1 MKDYPLIGRQ
11 VDDIVQSE
19 IQSSNALRLLD
30 RADKR
35 GMNRAGNNMGLRI
48 FAALAAVCLVLGA
61 SPSYAGE
68 QTYPDRP
75 IKLVLPLSAGGPPDV
90 IARVIGDQMAKR
102 LNATVVVE
110 NRPGNGAAVGT
121 RSVAVA
127 DPDGYTLLFAS
138 TTALSIVP
146 FVFHNVD
153 YDPIK
158 SFVPIAGVSNGPMVV
173 VIHPSVPA
181 KTVQQLV
188 AYAKANP
195 GKLNYGSGI
204 ASPPHLAWA
213 LFTQVTGAD
222 IFYVPYRAMASAMT
236 DLVAGEIQMMID
248 GTGPLLPYI
257 QDGKA
262 RALAV
267 TGKTRSPEF
276 PDLPTMIESGYPD
289 YVLTFWTGVLAP
301 VGTPSA
307 IVTKLNAVINDS
319 LRSPEVQAHLA
330 RFNVEANLTTPQEFA
345 AFIAAEADKWGG
357 IVKRTGI
364 KVE

>member
-1 MKDYPLIGRQ
+1 
-11 VDDIVQSE
+11 
-19 IQSSNALRLLD
+19 
-30 RADKR
+30 
-35 GMNRAGNNMGLRI
+35 MGLRTV
-48 FAALAAVCLVLGA
+48 AALAAVCALFSA
-61 SPSYAGE
+61 SSQAGE
-68 QTYPDRP
+68 VYPNRP
-75 IKLVLPLSAGGPPDV
+75 IKLIVPLSAGGPPDV
-90 IARVIGDQMAKR
+90 IARVIADQMAKR
-102 LNATVVVE
+102 LNGTVVVE
-110 NRPGNGAAVGT
+110 NRPGNPAIGT
-121 RSVAVA
+121 RSVATA

-153 YDPIK
+153 YDPVK
-158 SFVPIAGVSNGPMVV
+158 SFAPIAGVSIGPMVV

-195 GKLNYGSGI
+195 AKLNYGSGV
-204 ASPPHLAWA
+204 ASPPHLAWG
-213 LFTQVTGAD
+213 LFTQVTGTD
-222 IFYVPYRAMASAMT
+222 IQYVPYRAMASAMT

-276 PDLPTMIESGYPD
+276 PGLPTMIEAGYPD

-301 VGTPSA
+301 AGTPA
-307 IVTKLNAVINDS
+307 EIVTKLNGVINDS
-319 LRSPEVQAHLA
+319 LNSPDVKAHLA

-345 AFIAAEADKWGG
+345 GFVSSEADKWSG
-357 IVKRTGI
+357 IIKRTGI

>member
-1 MKDYPLIGRQ
+1 M
-11 VDDIVQSE
+11 
-19 IQSSNALRLLD
+19 
-30 RADKR
+30 
-35 GMNRAGNNMGLRI
+35 GMRT
-48 FAALAAVCLVLGA
+48 FAALAAFCVLVGA
-61 SPSYAGE
+61 YSQAGAE
-68 QTYPDRP
+68 PYPNRP
-75 IKLVLPLSAGGPPDV
+75 IKLIVPLSAGGPPDV
-90 IARVIGDQMAKR
+90 IARVMADQMARR
-102 LNATVVVE
+102 LNGTVVVE

-121 RSVAVA
+121 RSVATA
-127 DPDGYTLLFAS
+127 EPDGYTLLFAS

-153 YDPIK
+153 YDPVK
-158 SFVPIAGVSNGPMVV
+158 SFAPIAGVSIGPMVV
-173 VIHPSVPA
+173 VVHPSVPA

-195 GKLNYGSGI
+195 GKLNYGSGV
-204 ASPPHLAWA
+204 ASPPHLAWG
-213 LFTQVTGAD
+213 LFTQVTGTN
-222 IFYVPYRAMASAMT
+222 IQYVPYRAMASAMT

-257 QDGKA
+257 LDGKA

-276 PDLPTMIESGYPD
+276 PDLPTMIEVGYPD

-301 VGTPSA
+301 VGTPA
-307 IVTKLNAVINDS
+307 EIVTKLNGVINES
-319 LRSPEVQAHLA
+319 LKSPEVRAHLV

-345 AFIAAEADKWGG
+345 GFIAAEANKWGG

>member
-1 MKDYPLIGRQ
+1 M
-11 VDDIVQSE
+11 
-19 IQSSNALRLLD
+19 
-30 RADKR
+30 
-35 GMNRAGNNMGLRI
+35 GMRT
-48 FAALAAVCLVLGA
+48 FAALAAFCVLVGA
-61 SPSYAGE
+61 YSAAGAE
-68 QTYPDRP
+68 PYPNRP
-75 IKLVLPLSAGGPPDV
+75 IKLIVPLSAGGPPDV
-90 IARVIGDQMAKR
+90 IARVMADQMARR
-102 LNATVVVE
+102 LNGTVVVE

-121 RSVAVA
+121 RSVATA

-153 YDPIK
+153 YDPVK
-158 SFVPIAGVSNGPMVV
+158 SFAPIAGVSIGPMVV
-173 VIHPSVPA
+173 VVHPTVPA

-195 GKLNYGSGI
+195 GKLNYGSGV
-204 ASPPHLAWA
+204 ASPPHLAWG
-213 LFTQVTGAD
+213 LFTQVTGTN
-222 IFYVPYRAMASAMT
+222 IQYVPYRAMASAMT

-276 PDLPTMIESGYPD
+276 PDLPTMIEAGYPD
-289 YVLTFWTGVLAP
+289 YVLTFWTGILAP
-301 VGTPSA
+301 VGTPA
-307 IVTKLNAVINDS
+307 EIVAKLNGVINES
-319 LRSPEVQAHLA
+319 LKSPEVRAHLT

-345 AFIAAEADKWGG
+345 GFIAAEANKWGG

-364 KVE
+364 KVD

>member
-1 MKDYPLIGRQ
+1 
-11 VDDIVQSE
+11 
-19 IQSSNALRLLD
+19 
-30 RADKR
+30 
-35 GMNRAGNNMGLRI
+35 MGLRSV
-48 FAALAAVCLVLGA
+48 AALAAVCVLFSA
-61 SPSYAGE
+61 SSYAGE
-68 QTYPDRP
+68 QYPSRP
-75 IKLVLPLSAGGPPDV
+75 IRLVIPLSAGGPPDV
-90 IARVIGDQMAKR
+90 IARVVADQMAKR
-102 LNATVVVE
+102 LNGTVVVE

-121 RSVAVA
+121 RSVATA
-127 DPDGYTLLFAS
+127 APDGYTLLFAS

-146 FVFHNVD
+146 FVFRNVD
-153 YDPIK
+153 YDPVK
-158 SFVPIAGVSNGPMVV
+158 SFAPIAGVSVGPMVV
-173 VIHPSVPA
+173 VVHPSVPA

-195 GKLNYGSGI
+195 GKLNYGSGV
-204 ASPPHLAWA
+204 ASPPHLAWG

-276 PDLPTMIESGYPD
+276 PELPTMIEAGYPD

-301 VGTPSA
+301 VGTPA
-307 IVTKLNAVINDS
+307 GIVAKLNEVINES
-319 LRSPEVQAHLA
+319 LKSPEVQAHLA

-345 AFIAAEADKWGG
+345 EFIASEADKWGG

>member
-1 MKDYPLIGRQ
+1 
-11 VDDIVQSE
+11 
-19 IQSSNALRLLD
+19 
-30 RADKR
+30 
-35 GMNRAGNNMGLRI
+35 MGLRTV
-48 FAALAAVCLVLGA
+48 AALAAVCALFSA
-61 SPSYAGE
+61 SSHAGE
-68 QTYPDRP
+68 QYPNRP
-75 IKLVLPLSAGGPPDV
+75 IRLVIPLSAGGPPDV
-90 IARVIGDQMAKR
+90 IARVVADQMAKR
-102 LNATVVVE
+102 LNGTVVVE

-121 RSVAVA
+121 RSVATA

-146 FVFHNVD
+146 FVFRNVD
-153 YDPIK
+153 YDPVK
-158 SFVPIAGVSNGPMVV
+158 SFAPIAGVSVGPMVV
-173 VIHPSVPA
+173 VVHPSVPA

-195 GKLNYGSGI
+195 GKLNYGSGV
-204 ASPPHLAWA
+204 ASPPHLAWG

-276 PDLPTMIESGYPD
+276 PELLTMIEAGYPD

-301 VGTPSA
+301 VGTPA
-307 IVTKLNAVINDS
+307 EIVTKLNEVINES
-319 LRSPEVQAHLA
+319 LKSPEVQAHLA

-345 AFIAAEADKWGG
+345 GFIASEADKWGG

>member
-1 MKDYPLIGRQ
+1 M
-11 VDDIVQSE
+11 
-19 IQSSNALRLLD
+19 
-30 RADKR
+30 
-35 GMNRAGNNMGLRI
+35 GMRT
-48 FAALAAVCLVLGA
+48 FAALAAFCVLVGA
-61 SPSYAGE
+61 YSQAGAE
-68 QTYPDRP
+68 PYPNRP
-75 IKLVLPLSAGGPPDV
+75 IKLIVPLSAGGPPDV
-90 IARVIGDQMAKR
+90 IARVIADQMGRR
-102 LNATVVVE
+102 LNGTVVVE

-121 RSVAVA
+121 RSVATA
-127 DPDGYTLLFAS
+127 DADGYTLLFAS

-158 SFVPIAGVSNGPMVV
+158 SFAPIAGVSIGPMVV
-173 VIHPSVPA
+173 VVHPSVPA

-195 GKLNYGSGI
+195 GKLNYGSGV
-204 ASPPHLAWA
+204 ASPPHLAWG
-213 LFTQVTGAD
+213 LFTQVTGTN
-222 IFYVPYRAMASAMT
+222 IQYVPYRAMASAMT

-276 PDLPTMIESGYPD
+276 PDLPTMIEVGYPD

-301 VGTPSA
+301 VGTPA
-307 IVTKLNAVINDS
+307 EIVTKLNGVINES
-319 LRSPEVQAHLA
+319 LKSPEVRAHLV

-345 AFIAAEADKWGG
+345 GFIAAEANKWGG

>member
-1 MKDYPLIGRQ
+1 
-11 VDDIVQSE
+11 
-19 IQSSNALRLLD
+19 
-30 RADKR
+30 
-35 GMNRAGNNMGLRI
+35 MGFRSV
-48 FAALAAVCLVLGA
+48 AALAAVCVLFSA
-61 SPSYAGE
+61 SSNAVE
-68 QTYPDRP
+68 QYPNRP
-75 IKLVLPLSAGGPPDV
+75 IRLVIPLSAGGPPDV
-90 IARVIGDQMAKR
+90 IARVIADQMARR
-102 LNATVVVE
+102 LNGTVVVE

-121 RSVAVA
+121 RSVATA

-153 YDPIK
+153 YDPVK
-158 SFVPIAGVSNGPMVV
+158 SFAPIAGVSIGPMVV
-173 VIHPSVPA
+173 VVHPSVPA

-188 AYAKANP
+188 TYAKASP
-195 GKLNYGSGI
+195 GKLNYGSGV
-204 ASPPHLAWA
+204 ASPPHLAWG
-213 LFTQVTGAD
+213 LFTQVTGTD
-222 IFYVPYRAMASAMT
+222 IQYVPYRAMASAMT

-276 PDLPTMIESGYPD
+276 PDLPTMIEVGYPD

-301 VGTPSA
+301 VGTPA
-307 IVTKLNAVINDS
+307 EIVTKLNGVINES
-319 LRSPEVQAHLA
+319 LKSPEVRAHLA

-345 AFIAAEADKWGG
+345 GFIAAEANKWGG

>member
-1 MKDYPLIGRQ
+1 
-11 VDDIVQSE
+11 
-19 IQSSNALRLLD
+19 
-30 RADKR
+30 
-35 GMNRAGNNMGLRI
+35 MGLRTV
-48 FAALAAVCLVLGA
+48 AALAAVCVLLGA
-61 SPSYAGE
+61 YAQADAGS
-68 QTYPDRP
+68 YPDRP
-75 IKLVLPLSAGGPPDV
+75 IKLIIPLSAGGPPDV
-90 IARVIGDQMAKR
+90 IARVMADQMARR
-102 LNATVVVE
+102 LNGTVVVE

-121 RSVAVA
+121 RSVATA

-153 YDPIK
+153 YDPVK
-158 SFVPIAGVSNGPMVV
+158 SFAPIAGVSIGPMVV
-173 VIHPSVPA
+173 VVHPSVPA

-188 AYAKANP
+188 TYAKANP
-195 GKLNYGSGI
+195 GKLNYGSGV
-204 ASPPHLAWA
+204 ASPPHLAWG
-213 LFTQVTGAD
+213 LFTQVTGTD

-276 PDLPTMIESGYPD
+276 PDLPTMIEAGYPD

-301 VGTPSA
+301 VGTPTE
-307 IVTKLNAVINDS
+307 IITKLNGVINDS
-319 LRSPEVQAHLA
+319 LKSPEVQAHLA

-345 AFIAAEADKWGG
+345 GFIATEADKWGG

>member
-1 MKDYPLIGRQ
+1 
-11 VDDIVQSE
+11 
-19 IQSSNALRLLD
+19 
-30 RADKR
+30 
-35 GMNRAGNNMGLRI
+35 MGLRT
-48 FAALAAVCLVLGA
+48 FGALAAVCVLF
-61 SPSYAGE
+61 STSSYAGE
-68 QTYPDRP
+68 QYPNRP
-75 IKLVLPLSAGGPPDV
+75 IRLVVPLAAGGPPDV
-90 IARVIGDQMAKR
+90 IARIIADQMAKR
-102 LNATVVVE
+102 LNGTVVVE

-121 RSVAVA
+121 RSVAAA
-127 DPDGYTLLFAS
+127 DADGYTLLFAS

-153 YDPIK
+153 YDPVK
-158 SFVPIAGVSNGPMVV
+158 SFAPIAGVSIGPMVV

-188 AYAKANP
+188 AYAKTNP
-195 GKLNYGSGI
+195 GKLNYGSGV
-204 ASPPHLAWA
+204 ASPPHLAWG
-213 LFTQVTGAD
+213 LFTQVTGTD
-222 IFYVPYRAMASAMT
+222 ILYVPYRAMASAMT

-257 QDGKA
+257 QDGKV

-276 PDLPTMIESGYPD
+276 PDLPTMIEAGYPD
-289 YVLTFWTGVLAP
+289 YALTFWTGVLAP
-301 VGTPSA
+301 AGTPA
-307 IVTKLNAVINDS
+307 EIVTKLNGVINDS

-330 RFNVEANLTTPQEFA
+330 RFNVEANITTPQEFA
-345 AFIAAEADKWGG
+345 GFIAAEAAKWGG

>member
-1 MKDYPLIGRQ
+1 
-11 VDDIVQSE
+11 
-19 IQSSNALRLLD
+19 
-30 RADKR
+30 
-35 GMNRAGNNMGLRI
+35 MGLRTV
-48 FAALAAVCLVLGA
+48 AALAAICVLFSA
-61 SPSYAGE
+61 PSHAGE
-68 QTYPDRP
+68 QYPNRP
-75 IKLVLPLSAGGPPDV
+75 IRLVVPLSAGGPPDV
-90 IARVIGDQMAKR
+90 IARVVADQMARR
-102 LNATVVVE
+102 LNGTVVVE

-121 RSVAVA
+121 RSVATA

-153 YDPIK
+153 YDPVK
-158 SFVPIAGVSNGPMVV
+158 SFAPIAGVSVGPMVV

-195 GKLNYGSGI
+195 GKLNYGSGV
-204 ASPPHLAWA
+204 ASPPHLAWG
-213 LFTQVTGAD
+213 LFTQVTGTD
-222 IFYVPYRAMASAMT
+222 IQYVPYRAMASAMT

-276 PDLPTMIESGYPD
+276 PELPTMIEAGYPD

-301 VGTPSA
+301 VGTPA
-307 IVTKLNAVINDS
+307 EIVTKLNEVINES
-319 LRSPEVQAHLA
+319 LKSPEVKAHLA

-345 AFIAAEADKWGG
+345 GFVASEGDKWGG

>member
-1 MKDYPLIGRQ
+1 
-11 VDDIVQSE
+11 
-19 IQSSNALRLLD
+19 
-30 RADKR
+30 
-35 GMNRAGNNMGLRI
+35 MGLRSL
-48 FAALAAVCLVLGA
+48 AALAAICALFSA
-61 SPSYAGE
+61 SSYAGE
-68 QTYPDRP
+68 QYPNRP
-75 IKLVLPLSAGGPPDV
+75 IRLVIPLSAGGPPDV
-90 IARVIGDQMAKR
+90 IARVVADQMAKR
-102 LNATVVVE
+102 LNGTVVVE

-121 RSVAVA
+121 RSVATA
-127 DPDGYTLLFAS
+127 EPDGYTLLFAS

-153 YDPIK
+153 YDPVK
-158 SFVPIAGVSNGPMVV
+158 SFAPIAGVSVGPMVV

-195 GKLNYGSGI
+195 GKLNYGSGP
-204 ASPPHLAWA
+204 ASPPHLAWG
-213 LFTQVTGAD
+213 LFTQVTGTD
-222 IFYVPYRAMASAMT
+222 IQYVPYRAMASAMT

-276 PDLPTMIESGYPD
+276 ADLPTMIEAGYPD
-289 YVLTFWTGVLAP
+289 YVLTFWTGILAP
-301 VGTPSA
+301 VGTPA
-307 IVTKLNAVINDS
+307 EIVTKLNEVINES
-319 LRSPEVQAHLA
+319 LRSPEVRAHLA

-345 AFIAAEADKWGG
+345 GFIASEADKWGG

>member
-1 MKDYPLIGRQ
+1 
-11 VDDIVQSE
+11 
-19 IQSSNALRLLD
+19 
-30 RADKR
+30 
-35 GMNRAGNNMGLRI
+35 MGLRTG
-48 FAALAAVCLVLGA
+48 AALAAVCALFSA
-61 SPSYAGE
+61 SSYAGE
-68 QTYPDRP
+68 QYPNRP
-75 IKLVLPLSAGGPPDV
+75 IRLVIPLSAGGPPDV
-90 IARVIGDQMAKR
+90 IARVVADQMAKR
-102 LNATVVVE
+102 LNGTVVVE

-121 RSVAVA
+121 RSVATA
-127 DPDGYTLLFAS
+127 APDGYTLLFAS

-146 FVFHNVD
+146 FVFRNVD
-153 YDPIK
+153 YDPVK
-158 SFVPIAGVSNGPMVV
+158 SFAPIAGVSVGPMVV
-173 VIHPSVPA
+173 VVHPSVPA

-195 GKLNYGSGI
+195 GKLNYGSGV
-204 ASPPHLAWA
+204 ASPPHLAWG

-276 PDLPTMIESGYPD
+276 PELPTMIEAGYPD

-301 VGTPSA
+301 VGTPA
-307 IVTKLNAVINDS
+307 GIVAKLNEVINES
-319 LRSPEVQAHLA
+319 LKSPEVQAHLA

-345 AFIAAEADKWGG
+345 EFIASEADKWGG